1 MDEIKN
7 KILQNPSGL
16 DATVYGQ
23 PRTVKGA
30 KGNALQIN
38 GQQQYLKVSGKRHRR
53 ECLGDLELC
62 FEGNVCYFEQSE

>member
-7 KILQNPSGL
+7 NIVQNPSGL

-30 KGNALQIN
+30 KNNALQIN
-38 GQQQYLKVSGKRHRR
+38 GK
-53 ECLGDLELC
+53 
-62 FEGNVCYFEQSE
+62 